1 MTRYKEEHQIVM
13 KKENSFGLDE
23 RIFISIIGCNDTCME
38 SNRMNES
45 NRNESNRIE
54 SNTPTSRDTY
64 QSECKIFGAEPSIG
78 QLVGLDHR

>member
-23 RIFISIIGCNDTCME
+23 RIFISTIGCNDME
-38 SNRMNES
+38 SNRI
-45 NRNESNRIE
+45 ESNRIE

>member
-23 RIFISIIGCNDTCME
+23 RIFISTIGCNDM
-38 SNRMNES
+38 
-45 NRNESNRIE
+45 ESNRIE